1 MVLVDHEAVEPR
13 LIGELVLI
21 EIALIVPV
29 GDLRGE
35 VRVREGEAKRGV
47 LVAFRIRILMVRHL
61 AEVVELHLTPSWRR
75 PPGAGH
81 RRNRARAGRTHPDA
95 REAAGVR
102 IGRRDAASRWAAGAG
117 TARRKSGGRSCPDVP
132 RRPGSAPPP
141 EGGNRAD
148 TG

>member
-1 MVLVDHEAVEPR
+1 MMLIDHEAVETGF
-13 LIGELVLI
+13 ISELVFI
-21 EIALIVPV
+21 EIPLVVPV

-35 VRVREGEAKRGV
+35 VRVRESEAKGRV
-47 LVAFRIRILMVRHL
+47 LVAFRIRILMMRHL
-61 AEVVELHLTPSWRR
+61 AEVVELHLTPSWTR

-81 RRNRARAGRTHPDA
+81 RRSRARAWRTRPDA
-95 REAAGVR
+95 REEAGVR
-102 IGRRDAASRWAAGAG
+102 IGRGDAASRWAAGAG
-117 TARRKSGGRSCPDVP
+117 TARRKSGGRSCPGVP

>member
-1 MVLVDHEAVEPR
+1 MVLIEHEAVETG

-21 EIALIVPV
+21 EIPLIVPV

-61 AEVVELHLTPSWRR
+61 AEVVELHLTLSWTR

-81 RRNRARAGRTHPDA
+81 RRNRARAWRTRPDA
-95 REAAGVR
+95 RAEAGVR
-102 IGRRDAASRWAAGAG
+102 IDRRHAASRWAADAR
-117 TARRKSGGRSCPDVP
+117 TARRKSEGRS
-132 RRPGSAPPP
+132 
-141 EGGNRAD
+141 
-148 TG
+148 